1 MEKSKELVVLAN
13 QKNVPFQKKAYKAA
27 GHLKEKVVTLRNSL
41 NRSQEKIKELSSQL
55 ERNEFESRLLREI
68 NTAITST
75 FELSEILSLILQVLT
90 TLVNTQ
96 GVSILLVDESDNT
109 LRIAESHGLSKKDME
124 NFYIYYAKL
133 NEGLF
138 SEILESK
145 KPQFFD
151 GNQELS
157 IPLLLTVPLVSRNK
171 VIGFLNIHSMYKNML
186 LTEEKIALVYA
197 LASQASIAISN
208 AQLFAA
214 MREQAIVDQCTN
226 LFNFRYFQQKL
237 DEEIDTA
244 NKTGD
249 SLSLMIL
256 DIDHF
261 KHVNDTWGHLYGD
274 QVLKELANLLKRN
287 VRSEDTVCRYGGE
300 EFAIIFP
307 RCDAEITYKIAE
319 RIRTRIEETTSNDKR
334 NVFKEPLTVSIGIA
348 AYKPDMN
355 KTALVYR
362 ADCAL
367 YWSKN
372 NGRNRSHVYDPKL
385 EKEYE
390 KYIPKSPR

>member
-1 MEKSKELVVLAN
+1 MSNKMGRPSRKKV
-13 QKNVPFQKKAYKAA
+13 FQAA
-27 GHLKEKVVTLRNSL
+27 GQFRDKVVTLKNL
-41 NRSQEKIKELSSQL
+41 LHHLKTKNQELASRL
-55 ERNEFESRLLREI
+55 ERTEFESRLLREI

-96 GVSILLVDESDNT
+96 GVSVLLVDESDNT
-109 LRIAESHGLSKKDME
+109 LRIAESHGLATKDIE

-133 NEGLF
+133 NDGIF
-138 SEILESK
+138 PDIMESK
-145 KPQFFD
+145 KPRFFD
-151 GNQELS
+151 SNEGLT
-157 IPLLLTVPLVSRNK
+157 IPLLLTVPLISRNK
-171 VIGFLNIHSMYKNML
+171 VIGFLNIHSMYKNKL
-186 LTEEKIALVYA
+186 LTDEKIALVYA

-214 MREQAIVDQCTN
+214 MREQAIVDQCTG
-226 LFNFRYFQQKL
+226 LFNFRFFQQKL
-237 DEEIDTA
+237 DDNINTTS
-244 NKTGD
+244 KTGD
-249 SLSLMIL
+249 PLSLLFL

-274 QVLKELANLLKRN
+274 QVLKELANLLRRN

-307 RCDAEITYKIAE
+307 HCSADITYKIAE
-319 RIRTRIEETTSNDKR
+319 RIRTRIQETTANDKR
-334 NVFKEPLTVSIGIA
+334 NVFKEPITVSIGIA
-348 AYKPDMN
+348 EYKPDMN
-355 KTALVYR
+355 KTSLIYQ

-390 KYIPKSPR
+390 KYISKTRR